1 MILVILVIVGS
12 ISYVDRRV
20 DEEAGEVPVAF
31 VVRVLRGEVVSEKE
45 VMDFVA
51 GEVRWESWEVGW
63 WELGGL
69 GSGNNARIAENAV
82 A

>member
-1 MILVILVIVGS
+1 MILVILVILGA
-12 ISYVDRRV
+12 ISFEDRRV

-51 GEVRWESWEVGW
+51 GEVRKESWGVGW
-63 WELGGL
+63 WEFAGL
-69 GSGNNARIAENAV
+69 
-82 A
+82 